1 MNQEIQNL
9 PVACRQALAAI
20 ELNPLDL
27 EAESSTH
34 LQHCAACAETR
45 VQWLAQEHVAQALA
59 PAGYFENLPAR
70 VLRKL
75 PARPKPVLARPYLW
89 AAAAML
95 LGAATLG
102 GFMAGRANRNPVVE
116 AGLPR
121 TPAEIQEVNLP
132 DAPFHEKEEVLTE
145 MEQLS
150 AEQVKALVDKL
161 IAPAD
166 LHHYKP
172 EQVVVACT
180 GSQGEPQSGLL

>member
-1 MNQEIQNL
+1 MNLEVPNL
-9 PVACRQALAAI
+9 PAACRQALAAL
-20 ELNPLDL
+20 ELDAL
-27 EAESSTH
+27 EPDPETSAH
-34 LQHCAACAETR
+34 LRQCEACAEAR
-45 VQWLAQEHVAQALA
+45 VHWLAQEDVVPALA
-59 PAGYFENLPAR
+59 PAGYFENLPGR

-75 PARPKPVLARPYLW
+75 PVPRGSSPARPYLW

-121 TPAEIQEVNLP
+121 TPADVQESTVP

-150 AEQVKALVDKL
+150 PEQVKALVDKL
-161 IAPAD
+161 
-166 LHHYKP
+166 K
-172 EQVVVACT
+172 Q
-180 GSQGEPQSGLL
+180 PQPPTESR